1 MNGGT
6 VWSSASQANEEW
18 SIAVNTTVIHTS
30 QTVSISHRL
39 STFHHLFLSIDLE
52 VRCGGPVPP
61 LVDLVCDGRAAEW
74 THLLPVE
81 PESNALVTKN
91 VLLLRENKQAFFIQ
105 PCAESKGTMSI
116 PLCGWNIEIKLVC
129 VTT

>member
-61 LVDLVCDGRAAEW
+61 LVDLVCDGRATEW
-74 THLLPVE
+74 TRLLPVK
-81 PESNALVTKN
+81 PQSNALVTEN
-91 VLLLRENKQAFFIQ
+91 MLLLRERK
-105 PCAESKGTMSI
+105 
-116 PLCGWNIEIKLVC
+116 
-129 VTT
+129 